1 MVMTIF
7 SIKNEKVRKKWMT
20 VLTSSK
26 VSNDDSL
33 ADLVTFL
40 SIGQGVKTP
49 HFGICRY
56 LCLFYYVN

>member
-1 MVMTIF
+1 MI
-7 SIKNEKVRKKWMT
+7 

-40 SIGQGVKTP
+40 SIGQGVKTQ